1 MSEHKAISELQ
12 DTLVDVIDAHIEQN
26 VLSLAE
32 VLGTLE
38 IIKLNVYIR
47 NIEDEDED

>member
-1 MSEHKAISELQ
+1 MSEHKGIAELQ
-12 DTLVDVIDAHIEQN
+12 DTLSDVIEAHIEEKK
-26 VLSLAE
+26 LTLAE

>member
-1 MSEHKAISELQ
+1 MSEHIAELQ
-12 DTLVDVIDAHIEQN
+12 DTLSDVIEAHIEEN
-26 VLSLAE
+26 VLTFAE